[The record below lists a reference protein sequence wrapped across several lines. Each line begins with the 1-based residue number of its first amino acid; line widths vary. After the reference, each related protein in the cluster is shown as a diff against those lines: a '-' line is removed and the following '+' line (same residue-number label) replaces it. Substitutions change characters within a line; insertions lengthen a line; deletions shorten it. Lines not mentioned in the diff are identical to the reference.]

1 VIQVELTEIN
11 TKTNMLLLSS
21 QSFPHY
27 GLERFFNFAKKAGF
41 DGVEITINGNFDTQN
56 PEYLKEL
63 EERFKMPIKAFSMPQ
78 KSEGEYFAAY
88 QHTVREFTQVSL
100 NLSSPQSFSFGYKK
114 WVDEVI
120 PKLCQKYDLYLN
132 RRNVKTKAM
141 FGVLPDRPE
150 NSMFSLR
157 EKGRVCLDLSALWAN
172 KEESMRT
179 VEFLGDNLHHVYLSN
194 VHRNI
199 PYSPLPAG
207 ILPLESF
214 LKKLAQKHFKGNFT
228 MVISPRNLHEGNDKK
243 IIEILKESR
252 EYFDKYFTKLL

>member
-1 VIQVELTEIN
+1 
-11 TKTNMLLLSS
+11 MLLLSS

-27 GLERFFNFAKKAGF
+27 GLERFFDFAKKAGF
-41 DGVEITINGNFDTQN
+41 DGVEITINGNFDTQS
-56 PEYLKEL
+56 PKYLKTL
-63 EERFKMPIKAFSMPQ
+63 EKRFGIPIKAFSMPQ

-88 QHTVREFTQVSL
+88 QLTVREFPRTTL

-114 WVDEVI
+114 WMEEIV
-120 PKLCQKYDLYLN
+120 PKLSQKYDLQFN
-132 RRNVKTKAM
+132 RRNVQAKAM
-141 FGVLPDRPE
+141 FGLLPDRPE

-172 KEESMRT
+172 KEEPMRT
-179 VEFLGDNLHHVYLSN
+179 IEFLGDHLKHVYLSN

-214 LKKLAQKHFKGNFT
+214 LKKLAQKHFKGDFT
-228 MVISPRNLHEGNDKK
+228 VVISPKNLHEGDDEKLL
-243 IIEILKESR
+243 EILVESK
-252 EYFDKYFTKLL
+252 EYFEKYFTKLLT